1 MAIEIRKYAA
11 TDREAMKRITTEAF
25 PKASIDKLIEDR
37 YGVRHDTPWWH
48 RKCAQID
55 ADCDANPAGI
65 FVATDERGAI
75 VAYITTRLVAE
86 TKMGW
91 IPNLAVTP
99 ACQGQGIGRKLIAVA
114 LEYFR
119 AAGMTTAKIE
129 TLATNEVGNH
139 LYPSMGFEEL
149 VRQVH
154 FVMEL

>member
-1 MAIEIRKYAA
+1 MAIEIRPYRAD
-11 TDREAMKRITTEAF
+11 DREALKQITAEAF
-25 PKASIDKLIEDR
+25 PAASIDKLIEDR
-37 YGVRHDTPWWH
+37 YGERHGTPWWQ

-55 ADCDANPAGI
+55 ADCDANPDGI
-65 FVATDERGAI
+65 FVACDDSGAI

-86 TKMGW
+86 TRMGW

-99 ACQGQGIGRKLIAVA
+99 ACQGHGIGRRLLEQA
-114 LEYFR
+114 LAYFR

-139 LYPSMGFEEL
+139 LYPSLGFEEL